1 MISVD
6 FTALIICALV
16 FALVFV
22 LKNFFFEPLAQAM
35 ETRQASVDRAVSAWD
50 DAQKTIDKARTDVAA
65 AVQMARNEGYQWLDE
80 ARSGAQAK
88 VKTSLD
94 EQRGATQ
101 KQIAE
106 ARQQLSNE
114 TDEAV
119 LSLERDAHLLASQ
132 IASKILGRDLE

>member
-1 MISVD
+1 MISID

-16 FALVFV
+16 FALVLV

-35 ETRQASVDRAVSAWD
+35 ETRQASVDRAASAWD

>member
-16 FALVFV
+16 FALVLV

-35 ETRQASVDRAVSAWD
+35 ETRQANIDRAASAWD
-50 DAQKTIDKARTDVAA
+50 DAHKTIDKARADVAA
-65 AVQMARNEGYQWLDE
+65 AVQMARNDGYQRLDE

-88 VKTSLD
+88 VKISLD

-101 KQIAE
+101 KQIVE
-106 ARQQLSNE
+106 ARQRLSDE

-119 LSLERDAHLLASQ
+119 FSLERDAHVLASQ
-132 IASKILGRDLE
+132 IASKILARDLE